1 MEDIERQLAAATLRA
16 VRRESEERHSRL
28 QTLAPTPR
36 RRPKHSARGRS
47 STNSGRRSVVVQR
60 DVTALT
66 PLCARSSRGAS
77 RECAYEPPRAART
90 TRSRWPARR
99 AGRCSART
107 RSGPACSS
115 SARTT
120 WARSCARTEPSRRR
134 WRRPRATCSRRRGT
148 RRRRGGAASRTP
160 SAEAWRASARR
171 KACVDRALEPGPPS
185 PRAGAPD
192 TVAAGGALLA
202 PPGRRGRRRRNLS
215 VCGRGIIQPARA
227 RARRCD
233 VTRPTPLALGRRVA
247 SVAAGAHHSLCVC
260 DDGSLWAWGKA
271 ADHQLGTRVDDV
283 MAPAPAR
290 VRLEGDLRARQ
301 VAAGAPHS
309 LAVDADGGLW
319 SWGRNAHGQ
328 LGHGTARPSPAP
340 RRVLPL
346 RARPVV
352 QAAAGAFHSLAV
364 LREGALYAFGL
375 GADGRLGLGHQL
387 NATLP
392 EMVPLH
398 QFVRQAAAGATHSA
412 CCDSAGCL
420 YTWGDGAKGA
430 LGHLGPRPRKN
441 KNDTGLASM
450 PSWESALRLGEAL
463 QHSAGAAPAAELTP
477 RPVAALRHVRVVQVQ
492 CNERETVALDG
503 DASSTSSARPPRRPR
518 ARRRRCPRRRPRPRP
533 GRPAARGRPSFGGGG
548 PGPRRRRGEVRRRRA
563 PLPRAGPRGRVVGAP
578 RRRAHD
584 RGHVLRL
591 GRRRR
596 RRGAGRRRRQG
607 PRAADDAAA
616 VELNSLVAVGH
627 VPSPEP
633 AY

>member
-1 MEDIERQLAAATLRA
+1 M
-16 VRRESEERHSRL
+16 
-28 QTLAPTPR
+28 
-36 RRPKHSARGRS
+36 
-47 STNSGRRSVVVQR
+47 
-60 DVTALT
+60 
-66 PLCARSSRGAS
+66 
-77 RECAYEPPRAART
+77 
-90 TRSRWPARR
+90 
-99 AGRCSART
+99 
-107 RSGPACSS
+107 
-115 SARTT
+115 
-120 WARSCARTEPSRRR
+120 
-134 WRRPRATCSRRRGT
+134 
-148 RRRRGGAASRTP
+148 
-160 SAEAWRASARR
+160 
-171 KACVDRALEPGPPS
+171 
-185 PRAGAPD
+185 
-192 TVAAGGALLA
+192 
-202 PPGRRGRRRRNLS
+202 
-215 VCGRGIIQPARA
+215 
-227 RARRCD
+227 
-233 VTRPTPLALGRRVA
+233 TRPTRLALGRRVA

-301 VAAGAPHS
+301 VAAGAAHS

-450 PSWESALRLGEAL
+450 PSWESALRSLAMQRSLFRSAASVIRCSAFRSCESWARFQNVSINSSCGPLLEAWRL
-463 QHSAGAAPAAELTP
+463 A
-477 RPVAALRHVRVVQVQ
+477 
-492 CNERETVALDG
+492 
-503 DASSTSSARPPRRPR
+503 PR
-518 ARRRRCPRRRPRPRP
+518 ASLYFCLYLRSWRL
-533 GRPAARGRPSFGGGG
+533 SF
-548 PGPRRRRGEVRRRRA
+548 
-563 PLPRAGPRGRVVGAP
+563 LFF
-578 RRRAHD
+578 
-584 RGHVLRL
+584 LRSF
-591 GRRRR
+591 RS
-596 RRGAGRRRRQG
+596 
-607 PRAADDAAA
+607 
-616 VELNSLVAVGH
+616 SLVTIVGGR
-627 VPSPEP
+627 
-633 AY
+633 

>member
-36 RRPKHSARGRS
+36 RHQTLRPRTLT

-66 PLCARSSRGAS
+66 PLTREVEPRSFA
-77 RECAYEPPRAART
+77 ECAYEPPRRGANDEEQMAGAARWEMLGT
-90 TRSRWPARR
+90 DEVRACVLKLCADDMGALVCTHRAFAAPVEEAARYLLSKTRDAPAPRR
-99 AGRCSART
+99 CRISNAFC
-107 RSGPACSS
+107 
-115 SARTT
+115 
-120 WARSCARTEPSRRR
+120 EP
-134 WRRPRATCSRRRGT
+134 
-148 RRRRGGAASRTP
+148 
-160 SAEAWRASARR
+160 AWRAF
-171 KACVDRALEPGPPS
+171 KACARYHRLDARS
-185 PRAGAPD
+185 
-192 TVAAGGALLA
+192 TVAAGGAHSLLLGA
-202 PPGRRGRRRRNLS
+202 GDDEDNLS
-215 VCGRGIIQPARA
+215 VCGRGTCGQLGLGSG
-227 RARRCD
+227 RCD
-233 VTRPTPLALGRRVA
+233 VTRPTRLALGRRVA

-260 DDGSLWAWGKA
+260 DDGRLWAWGKA

-301 VAAGAPHS
+301 VAAGAAHS

-503 DASSTSSARPPRRPR
+503 DGVVYVVGQASAQAAGASPTLPRKTPETSPLAGIGR
-518 ARRRRCPRRRPRPRP
+518 AR
-533 GRPAARGRPSFGGGG
+533 APSFGGGG
-548 PGPRRRRGEVRRRRA
+548 PKPAASSKQKSAVVAHRFHAPVLEVASSARH
-563 PLPRAGPRGRVVGAP
+563 VVVRTTEDTYFAWGGG
-578 RRRAHD
+578 D
-584 RGHVLRL
+584 G
-591 GRRRR
+591 
-596 RRGAGRRRRQG
+596 GAGLG
-607 PRAADDAAA
+607 VGDAKGRARPTM
-616 VELNSLVAVGH
+616 LPPWN
-627 VPSPEP
+627 
-633 AY
+633 